1 MPFVIVIRIYPTLKH
16 KIQFLAMQCF
26 ITALIITHKDVL
38 AKVCLFTIEYAFCN
52 RHIVVHIVLRI
63 TAIKLLRLQIFRIT
77 QVISNTILEIF

>member
-1 MPFVIVIRIYPTLKH
+1 MPFVIVIRIYPTLRH
-16 KIQFLAMQCF
+16 KIQLLAMQCV

-38 AKVCLFTIEYAFCN
+38 AKVCLFTIEYAF
-52 RHIVVHIVLRI
+52 IVVHIVLMI

>member
-1 MPFVIVIRIYPTLKH
+1 MVYNSIDHYTQRC
-16 KIQFLAMQCF
+16 M
-26 ITALIITHKDVL
+26 

-52 RHIVVHIVLRI
+52 RHIVLMI

>member
-26 ITALIITHKDVL
+26 ITALIITQKDVL

-52 RHIVVHIVLRI
+52 RHIVLRI
-63 TAIKLLRLQIFRIT
+63 TAMKLLRLQIFRIT
-77 QVISNTILEIF
+77 QVISNTILEIS